1 LRGGRT
7 KDLDSNWRRVVAKDN
22 DAPGM
27 PAVLSP
33 PEEEKDVKTA
43 IGAARAK
50 MARGEMRKAS

>member
-1 LRGGRT
+1 M
-7 KDLDSNWRRVVAKDN
+7 AKDN